1 MKSETIT
8 IQPKAH
14 KPRFGVMPTRAEQD
28 RTKYTR
34 KAKHRTDYRNN
45 GRDSGAVCVRLS
57 A

>member
-1 MKSETIT
+1 MKNETIT
-8 IQPKAH
+8 IQPKAR

-34 KAKHRTDYRNN
+34 KAKHRTDYRND